1 MTLRPYQDEA
11 IESAVSF
18 INDVKSKDGA
28 GIIVAPTGAGKSF
41 IIAGIAAKYSKGI
54 IIFQPSKTILEQN
67 YDKYVN
73 VYGFKA
79 SIYSASMKQKEV
91 GHVTFATIKSVKG
104 KAALFKHAGLI
115 IIDECHTV
123 NAKGGEYLDFIEDI
137 RRLNGNRG
145 VSVKIL
151 GLSAT
156 PWRLNT
162 DGFGGSMIKFIT
174 RTRPKVFKKVIY
186 LIQTK
191 TLFDA
196 GYLSK
201 LYYYSIPFDS
211 SKVALNS
218 TGADYKEESLR
229 AYYESINYPDT
240 IVSTIKELLSK
251 GVKSILVF
259 TAFIKESEYIVS
271 KLKGKAQ
278 IVTGEDIKGRNEIFR
293 RFESG
298 EMPVLCNVGVAT
310 TGYDFPNL
318 RCALVARPTMSGS
331 LWFQM
336 IGRAARIF
344 EGKPYGIVVDMGD
357 NLRLF
362 GKMEDMEITEELPIG
377 SGKYYALSK
386 TNGRKLTNQ
395 YFER

>member
-1 MTLRPYQDEA
+1 MNLRSYQGGA
-11 IESAVSF
+11 ITSALDF
-18 INDVKSKDGA
+18 IKNPKIKEDA
-28 GIIVAPTGAGKSF
+28 GIIVAPTGSGKSY
-41 IIAGIAAKYSKGI
+41 IIAGIAAEYEKGI
-54 IIFQPSKTILEQN
+54 IIFQPNKTILEQN
-67 YDKYVN
+67 YDKYTN
-73 VYGFKA
+73 VYGFEA
-79 SIYSASMKQKEV
+79 SIYSASMKQKNV

-104 KAALFKHAGLI
+104 GAGLFRHAGLI

-123 NAKGGEYLDFIEDI
+123 NSKGGEYFDFIEDI
-137 RRLNGNRG
+137 RTLNGNKHG
-145 VSVKIL
+145 SVKII
-151 GLSAT
+151 GLTAT

-162 DGFGGSMIKFIT
+162 DGYGGSMIKFIT
-174 RTRPKVFKKVIY
+174 RTRPKIFKNVIY

-201 LYYYSIPFDS
+201 LHYYSIPFDS
-211 SKVALNS
+211 SKVAVNS

-251 GVKSILVF
+251 GIKSILVF
-259 TAFIKESEYIVS
+259 TAFIRESEYIVS

-278 IVTGEDIKGRNEIFR
+278 IVTGEDIKGRNGIFKK
-293 RFESG
+293 FESG

-318 RCALVARPTMSGS
+318 RCVLVARPTMSAS

-336 IGRAARIF
+336 IGRVARIF

-357 NLRLF
+357 NFRLF
-362 GKMEDMEITEELPIG
+362 GKMEDMEITEESPVG
-377 SGKYYALSK
+377 SGKYYALSR